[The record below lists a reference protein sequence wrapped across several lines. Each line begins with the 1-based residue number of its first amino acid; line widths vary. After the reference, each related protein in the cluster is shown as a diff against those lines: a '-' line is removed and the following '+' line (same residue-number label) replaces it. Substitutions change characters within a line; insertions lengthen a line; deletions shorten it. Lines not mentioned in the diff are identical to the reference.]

1 MSFILLSVGENVA
14 KSEKIAN
21 PKMFIAVHFGLY
33 GLINI
38 SIFYVNL
45 LFVFPSTAS
54 RKYYWRFV
62 FSVIGL
68 IVIYAFIKYFIAYYY
83 KDYYLAVGPMN
94 KEIPKLFWPYT
105 LSTIIPSGFMI
116 FLSTVYKVM
125 ADWFRNEQVQNELK
139 FQKTQAELQ
148 FLKSQINPHFLFN
161 SLNNIYALAYKKSD
175 ETPEAILKLSEIM
188 RYMLKESED
197 YKVDL
202 KDEIKYLESYI
213 DLHKLRYKDDIQF
226 TARISIDQE
235 NYRVMPLLLISFIE
249 NIFKHGD
256 VINPKNPVSI
266 VLEVN
271 KGLLKFK
278 TVNTIREGNKDESSG
293 IGMKNILRRL
303 ELLYPKRF
311 KLETTQE
318 DNQYKV
324 SLELNL

>member
-1 MSFILLSVGENVA
+1 LLVFPLTASKRRYLLFILS
-14 KSEKIAN
+14 
-21 PKMFIAVHFGLY
+21 
-33 GLINI
+33 
-38 SIFYVNL
+38 SIG
-45 LFVFPSTAS
+45 
-54 RKYYWRFV
+54 
-62 FSVIGL
+62 II
-68 IVIYAFIKYFIAYYY
+68 IVYAFLKYLVAYHFR
-83 KDYYLAVGPMN
+83 DYYLAVGPDQR
-94 KEIPKLFWPYT
+94 EIPKQLIPYT
-105 LSTIIPSGFMI
+105 VSTILPSGLMI
-116 FLSTVYKVM
+116 FFSTVYKVM
-125 ADWFRNEQVQNELK
+125 ADWFKNEHIQNELK

-271 KGLLKFK
+271 KGLLKFN